1 MSEVLV
7 APSVFGI
14 AALPAGLLLGGVV
27 LAAVLVRR
35 LATSMESRSRK
46 AFEDA
51 VKTLPQFSV
60 DVLRPPSL
68 VEHDGRLY
76 MKTIHSLMEEAH
88 LPTVEQMRVSALLSL
103 ASGPYIVETPA
114 VLEQPLAELF
124 SAETAAEVGRARKV
138 LAETARSGH
147 RQAFTRGLTHACEN
161 AFRKTGFS
169 NLEAS
174 PGRLGEIRVVGVDS
188 QGRSLVAEIR
198 QGKNGDPSLEA
209 EVVGVRDGSCHEIL
223 DAFEKA
229 LVEQGVRYL
238 PPSRRATGG
247 ICQLEAAKD
256 FVRRQIERKT
266 HSEPNTVVHAQDGR
280 RRAQRLNQKR
290 VQEVG

>member
-1 MSEVLV
+1 
-7 APSVFGI
+7 
-14 AALPAGLLLGGVV
+14 
-27 LAAVLVRR
+27 
-35 LATSMESRSRK
+35 MESQSRK

-51 VKTLPQFSV
+51 VKTLPQFSA

-68 VEHDGRLY
+68 VEHDASLY
-76 MKTIHSLMEEAH
+76 MKATRSLMEEAH
-88 LPTVEQMRVSALLSL
+88 LPTAEQMRVSALLSL
-103 ASGPYIVETPA
+103 ASGPYIVETSA
-114 VLEQPLAELF
+114 VLEQPLAALL

-138 LAETARSGH
+138 LAETARTEH
-147 RQAFTRGLTHACEN
+147 QQAFTHGLTHACES

-169 NLEAS
+169 NLAAS
-174 PGRLGEIRVVGVDS
+174 LGRRGEIRVVGVDS

-229 LVEQGVRYL
+229 LIEQGVRHL
-238 PPSRRATGG
+238 PPTRKATGG

-256 FVRRQIERKT
+256 FVRRQSDRKA
-266 HSEPNTVVHAQDGR
+266 HSEPNTVVHAQDGQ
-280 RRAQRLNQKR
+280 RRALRLNQKK